1 MNLVWQDPP
10 TPGDRPARAFVEEA
24 AELRSHPKRW
34 ALIKTFN
41 TRQGATVFKSAA
53 IRGKKASFRPA
64 GDWEFRVTGVDLYA
78 RFIGEDES

>member
-10 TPGDRPARAFVEEA
+10 EPPPPSPRAFLKEA

-41 TRQGATVFKSAA
+41 SSRAAAVFKSAA
-53 IRGKKASFRPA
+53 IRGVKASFRPPS
-64 GDWEFRVTGVDLYA
+64 DWEFRTTGADLYA
-78 RFIGEDES
+78 RYIGEES